1 MKSFSSV
8 LDKYEFDFSSERK
21 SNDSNPN
28 LSVANFEI

>member
-21 SNDSNPN
+21 SNDSN